1 VDVLALDNEGQTAA
15 GIAAAR
21 GLAKISEVN
30 WFFVLFETLR
40 LDHDNEA
47 SKCVRLDP
55 IFGIASLHS
64 FGG

>member
-1 VDVLALDNEGQTAA
+1 VDVLALDHEGQTAA

-40 LDHDNEA
+40 LD
-47 SKCVRLDP
+47 P
-55 IFGIASLHS
+55 IFGIASLHL